1 MFSQAYR
8 LTVSTGCSSGL
19 HWRPL
24 TERIGILMWLADGI
38 AAALSSKPSQE
49 WPSGVWVL
57 FLPGLASE
65 WLPLNG
71 SADGHA
77 L

>member
-1 MFSQAYR
+1 
-8 LTVSTGCSSGL
+8 
-19 HWRPL
+19 
-24 TERIGILMWLADGI
+24 MWLADGI